1 MSETDARRRARLEF
15 GGLDQVREAC
25 RDVKGLNVID
35 AVQQDVHYA
44 CRTFVRNPAFAV
56 VATLT
61 VALGVGATTAAFS
74 ITDRVLIR
82 PLPFVDS
89 ARLVKL
95 WQTRPEGEDLL
106 SPANFRDW
114 KRLSRSFE
122 SIAAYQRLS
131 ANLTQGGDPTRVEGV
146 SVTADLFP
154 ALGVKPSLGRAFS
167 PEDDREGVAATLI
180 LSYGLWQ
187 SQFGG
192 DVGVLGRRVLLDDQP
207 YVVIGVMPRSFSF
220 PTRDAEIWT
229 AIRLAER
236 DFQNRADTHL
246 ECVARLR
253 AGISVTQAR
262 TELQTITAQ
271 LEREYPRENAD
282 VGAAVTF
289 FRDEVSDRTRSTLL
303 ALFGAA
309 ACVLLI
315 GCSNLANLLLA
326 RSLARRSELSV
337 RSALGAGRARLVQQ
351 LLTETMLLVFGG
363 GALGIVLATG
373 AAPRLVQLIPQ
384 TLPIEASV
392 AVDMRVLAFAV
403 CLTLVTGLI
412 FGVIPALKVSRDFG
426 GLQAGPRVAGGP
438 NERLHSALVIAEV
451 AASVVLLVLSALFI
465 RALWRLQ
472 AIDPGFRSGNVL
484 TLRTPLPMPRYRMT
498 QSRVRF
504 YTQVLSGVRSLP
516 GVSHAA
522 YVSFLP
528 MVFDGGVRPITIDGQ
543 TNNSAEPQLGS
554 LRYVTPGYFATL
566 GIPLLAGRDVSE
578 SDTTESPFAAVVS
591 QSFVR
596 KFWANENPIGRLFT
610 FGSSRRLVVGVVR
623 DVRFRGLEKWSEPQ
637 VYLPIS
643 RCATRRISFMPQKIS
658 S

>member
-1 MSETDARRRARLEF
+1 MKWWRRLGDRASVERELDNELRFHVDALVADYVARGMSETEARRKARLEF
-15 GGLDQVREAC
+15 GGLDQVKEEC

-61 VALGVGATTAAFS
+61 VALGIGATTAAFS

-82 PLPFVDS
+82 PLPFADP

-95 WQTRPEGEDLL
+95 WQKRPEGEDLL

-114 KRLSRSFE
+114 KRSSRSFE
-122 SIAAYQRLS
+122 SMAAYQRLS

-154 ALGVKPSLGRAFS
+154 ALGVTPSLGRAFS
-167 PEDDREGVAATLI
+167 PEDDREGAAATLI

-187 SQFGG
+187 AQFGA

-236 DFQNRADTHL
+236 DFRNRADTHL

-253 AGISVTQAR
+253 AGISVSQAR
-262 TELQTITAQ
+262 TELQTITAR
-271 LEREYPRENAD
+271 LEREYPRENAG

-289 FRDEVSDRTRSTLL
+289 FRDEVSGRARSTLL

-309 ACVLLI
+309 GCVLLI

-363 GALGIVLATG
+363 GALGILLATG
-373 AAPRLVQLIPQ
+373 AAPRLVRLIPQ

-392 AVDMRVLAFAV
+392 AVDMRVW
-403 CLTLVTGLI
+403 CS
-412 FGVIPALKVSRDFG
+412 PS
-426 GLQAGPRVAGGP
+426 
-438 NERLHSALVIAEV
+438 
-451 AASVVLLVLSALFI
+451 
-465 RALWRLQ
+465 
-472 AIDPGFRSGNVL
+472 
-484 TLRTPLPMPRYRMT
+484 
-498 QSRVRF
+498 
-504 YTQVLSGVRSLP
+504 
-516 GVSHAA
+516 VSH
-522 YVSFLP
+522 
-528 MVFDGGVRPITIDGQ
+528 
-543 TNNSAEPQLGS
+543 
-554 LRYVTPGYFATL
+554 
-566 GIPLLAGRDVSE
+566 
-578 SDTTESPFAAVVS
+578 
-591 QSFVR
+591 
-596 KFWANENPIGRLFT
+596 
-610 FGSSRRLVVGVVR
+610 
-623 DVRFRGLEKWSEPQ
+623 
-637 VYLPIS
+637 
-643 RCATRRISFMPQKIS
+643 
-658 S
+658 